1 MNLLRIGEMAKLNK
15 ISVQTLHYY
24 EKIGLLKPQV
34 VDTESGYRYYH
45 VRQCATLDLIGYMKL
60 LGMSLTQI
68 KQLFEKNDVSLI
80 RENIASQLNWIEE
93 QKEKLQQMERGV
105 RRFQFSLKEFEE
117 TSQSREVE
125 LLTFPERKI
134 FCYDGKQD
142 IYQGSIETYEYIIR
156 ELKDQARLKHLP
168 MIYFCN
174 VGSVIRQDNIQ
185 SRNFFSSEIFVF
197 VDDEFPNAPEVK
209 VVPAGTYVCLSF
221 RGEDGFANE
230 LDYAKI
236 LLDYVDKHGYS
247 ISGDYLCEVVA
258 ELPVYDTEA
267 RGMFIR
273 IQVPVINA

>member
-24 EKIGLLKPQV
+24 EKVGLLKPQV
-34 VDTESGYRYYH
+34 VDTDTGYRFYH
-45 VRQCATLDLIGYMKL
+45 VRQCAKLDLIGYMKL

-68 KQLFEKNDVSLI
+68 KQLFEKNDISLI
-80 RENIASQLNWIEE
+80 QENITNQLDWIEM
-93 QKEKLQQMERGV
+93 QKDNLLQMERGV
-105 RRFQFSLKEFEE
+105 RRFLFSLKEYVE
-117 TSQSREVE
+117 TSQSQDVE

-134 FCYDGKQD
+134 FCYDGRQD

-174 VGSVIRQDNIQ
+174 VGSLIRQKNI
-185 SRNFFSSEIFVF
+185 RIKNFYSTEIFVF
-197 VDDEFPNAPEVK
+197 VDGEFPDSPEIETI
-209 VVPAGTYVCLSF
+209 PAGTYACLSF

-230 LDYAKI
+230 LDYAER
-236 LLDYVDKHGYS
+236 LLAYIARQGFA

-258 ELPVYDTEA
+258 ELPVYDEKT

-273 IQVPVINA
+273 IQVPVISA